1 MKISD
6 SLKNVL
12 KSMLTVSLTER
23 IEWDELFRVQL
34 FDMKLILELGN
45 INVIEQINY
54 DELDDEEE
62 KVIEENS

>member
-1 MKISD
+1 
-6 SLKNVL
+6 
-12 KSMLTVSLTER
+12 
-23 IEWDELFRVQL
+23 
-34 FDMKLILELGN
+34 MKLILELGN